1 MRPHH
6 VGVTVRDLA
15 RSVEFYTAFLGA
27 GPEVARIYDSA
38 YTSEQVGYPGTV
50 LDIAIFAI
58 PGSDL
63 RLELI
68 QYLQPVGTPVD
79 PETKNPGTWHLCF
92 GSATLDE
99 DFDRLVALGAAPRSR
114 RPVLITSGPNEGK
127 RVAYLRD
134 LDGLT
139 IELIEQ
145 PLPHDRTTGEH

>member
-6 VGVTVRDLA
+6 VGVTVSDLA
-15 RSVEFYTAFLGA
+15 RSVSFYTAFLGV
-27 GPEVARIYDSA
+27 GPEIEKIYDSA

-58 PGSDL
+58 PGTDL

-68 QYLQPVGTPVD
+68 QYLQPVGQPVD
-79 PETKNPGTWHLCF
+79 TETKNPGTWHLCF
-92 GSATLDE
+92 DSAALDD
-99 DFDRLVALGAAPRSR
+99 DFDRLVALGASPRSD
-114 RPVLITSGPNEGK
+114 RPVLITSGPNQGK

-139 IELIEQ
+139 IELIEETAA
-145 PLPHDRTTGEH
+145 H

>member
-15 RSVEFYTAFLGA
+15 RSVEFYGAFLGVE
-27 GPEVARIYDSA
+27 PEVARIYDA
-38 YTSEQVGYPGTV
+38 PYTSEQVGYEDTV

-79 PETKNPGTWHLCF
+79 TETKNPGTWHLCF
-92 GSATLDE
+92 DSASLDA
-99 DFDRLVALGAAPRSR
+99 DFDRLVELGATPRSS

-127 RVAYLRD
+127 RAAYLRD
-134 LDGLT
+134 HDGLT

-145 PLPHDRTTGEH
+145 ARP

>member
-6 VGVTVRDLA
+6 VGVTVRDLGRA
-15 RSVEFYTAFLGA
+15 VAFYSAFLGVE
-27 GPEVARIYDSA
+27 PEVAKIYDSP
-38 YTSEQVGYPGTV
+38 YTSDQVGYPNAV
-50 LDIAIFAI
+50 LDIAIFRI
-58 PGSDL
+58 PESDL

-79 PETKNPGTWHLCF
+79 TETNNPGTWHVCF
-92 GSATLDE
+92 GSTSLDD
-99 DFDRLVALGAAPRSR
+99 DFDRLVGLGATPRSG

-139 IELIEQ
+139 IELIQ
-145 PLPHDRTTGEH
+145 DVPLT